1 MSLGS
6 RENDSPADPDG
17 RSESPVPWPP
27 LPASVLGVGLAYLGF
42 QLLRELT
49 RIIAWLFVAGFLAI
63 VLTPA
68 VDLLQRQFRL
78 RRGVATAIV
87 FIAGLALIGGRL
99 SAFNRSVVDQVSGFV
114 DSLPKLVDD
123 AQPGRGWVGHLVD
136 RYN

>member
-6 RENDSPADPDG
+6 RENGSPADPDG
-17 RSESPVPWPP
+17 RSERPVPWRTI
-27 LPASVLGVGLAYLGF
+27 LASVLVVVVAYLGF

-68 VDLLQRQFRL
+68 VDVLQRRFRL

-87 FIAGLALIGGRL
+87 FVTGLALIGGML
-99 SAFNRSVVDQVSGFV
+99 YAFIRPVVDQVSGFV
-114 DSLPKLVDD
+114 DSLPRLVDD
-123 AQPGRGWVGHLVD
+123 AQHGRGWV
-136 RYN
+136 